1 MSSLRSLVPMSF
13 CVVGALNGMQA
24 SAQSYPS
31 KPVRWIVAF
40 SPGGGADTTARLI
53 APLLSERLG
62 QQVIVDNRGG
72 AGGTIGAAQAARAAP
87 DGYTLLLGS
96 TNLAAA
102 PALQGKL
109 PFDPVKDFAAVS
121 LLAKVPNVMAVHPS
135 LPVKSVK
142 ELIAVAKARP
152 GQLNYASGGV
162 GSTLH
167 LDAELFK
174 AMARVDIVQVPYNGT
189 GPAMI
194 GILSG
199 EASLVI
205 APTISVLPHA
215 RSGRL
220 RGLAVTTLERSPAAP
235 QLPTVSESGVPGF
248 ETAQWYGIL
257 VPAGTPT
264 AVIARLN
271 AECVNIMQTPE
282 LSSRM
287 MKEGSIPLGTTPQD
301 FSVFFKEELAK
312 WSRVIK
318 ISGAGD
324 R

>member
-1 MSSLRSLVPMSF
+1 MSSLRSLVPMSL
-13 CVVGALNGMQA
+13 CVVGALSGMQA

-142 ELIAVAKARP
+142 ELIALAKARP